1 MEETGS
7 RSWLY
12 RLCAGHFLVDTYS
25 SMLGAFLPFLHESL
39 NLTLTQAG
47 LLGGGLILSGS
58 FLQPL
63 YGFLADHVRHKVIFA
78 LGPAIAGI
86 FISSLGLAPGFWTLL
101 TLVILGGVGIATFHP
116 QAVTM
121 VSSASQRRQG
131 VHVSLFIASGMIGYA
146 CGPIYI
152 GTLLSLIGL
161 QHSYW
166 AALPGVG
173 ISIYLLAVGP
183 SPAKKSRQEQDRSL
197 LPDLA
202 RHFNLLATLFVLVV
216 LRSAVQLVWVAFLPL
231 LFTLRGHGE
240 LVGSQVLSLF
250 LLLGGTASFFGG
262 VLNDRIGGK
271 KVILI
276 SHLGFAPLLMLSLQ
290 TEGLASMLL
299 TVLGGG
305 FLLLTL
311 PVHVLMAQRTIPQG
325 ASTVSALMMGFA
337 WGVGGV
343 AVPLVGVVSD
353 RIGLE
358 NALMALLVLTLPAV
372 LVAALLPVAGP
383 AFKATPATSKT

>member
-101 TLVILGGVGIATFHP
+101 ILVILGGVGIATFHP
-116 QAVTM
+116 QAVSI
-121 VSSASQRRQG
+121 VSSACRRRQG
-131 VHVSLFIASGMIGYA
+131 VHVSLFIASGMVGYA
-146 CGPIYI
+146 CGPVYI
-152 GTLLSLIGL
+152 GTLLSLFGL
-161 QHSYW
+161 PNSYW
-166 AALPGVG
+166 AAIPGVG

-183 SPAKKSRQEQDRSL
+183 SPPRKSLQDRERSL
-197 LPDLA
+197 LPELG
-202 RHFNLLATLFVLVV
+202 RHFNLLTTLFVLVV

-240 LVGSQVLSLF
+240 LVGSQILSLF
-250 LLLGGTASFFGG
+250 LLLGATASFFGG
-262 VLNDRIGGK
+262 VLNDKIGGK

-276 SHLGFAPLLMLSLQ
+276 SHLGFAPLLMLSLH
-290 TEGLASMLL
+290 TEGLTSMLL
-299 TVLGGG
+299 SVLGGG

-311 PVHVLMAQRTIPQG
+311 PVHVLMAQRTIPHG

-337 WGVGGV
+337 WGVGGI
-343 AVPLVGVVSD
+343 AVPLVGILSD

-358 NALMALLVLTLPAV
+358 SALMILLVVTLPGV
-372 LVAALLPVAGP
+372 LVAANLPVTGSTISGAP
-383 AFKATPATSKT
+383 ASSKT

>member
-101 TLVILGGVGIATFHP
+101 TLVILGGIGIATFHP
-116 QAVTM
+116 QAVSM
-121 VSSASQRRQG
+121 VSSASRRRQG
-131 VHVSLFIASGMIGYA
+131 VHVSFFIASGMIGYA

-152 GTLLSLIGL
+152 GTLISLIGL
-161 QHSYW
+161 QNSYW

-183 SPAKKSRQEQDRSL
+183 SPAKKSQQEQDRSL
-197 LPDLA
+197 LPDLG
-202 RHFNLLATLFVLVV
+202 RHFNLLANLFVLVV

-290 TEGLASMLL
+290 TQGLASMLL

-311 PVHVLMAQRTIPQG
+311 PVHVLMAQRTIPHG

-343 AVPLVGVVSD
+343 AVPIVGFLSD
-353 RIGLE
+353 QIGLE
-358 NALMALLVLTLPAV
+358 NTLMALLVLTLPAV
-372 LVAALLPVAGP
+372 LVAAYLPVSGS
-383 AFKATPATSKT
+383 AFKTVPATSKT